1 MDLGALRFTFASH
14 GLALYPPGAT
24 FGPRTLGDFEFVWI
38 VAGEVVWHCDGA
50 DHAAPPGTVILARPG
65 MRDGFTWD
73 PRSATRHGFIHFS
86 VAPAALARAGLPAQE
101 AWPRVIRPAAD
112 GVLAPL
118 FHHLDWLLSTRPE
131 HWQALADNALRQA
144 LAGFVTGSL
153 DALSEAGAPLHPLI
167 AKVLDH
173 VHERWADGTCDAP
186 TLGDLA
192 RVAGVSRA
200 HLARV
205 FRAHLGATPVDALRS
220 LRLERAAQ
228 LLARTNLSVGG
239 IAEQCAF
246 GHAFHFS
253 RRFRQ
258 AYGFSPR
265 AFRQRL
271 ATGGMMPTSGLLR
284 ERELTARLWRNP
296 AAPAR

>member
-1 MDLGALRFTFASH
+1 MDLGKIRFTFSSH
-14 GLALYPPGAT
+14 GLALYPPGAA
-24 FGPRTLGDFEFVWI
+24 FGPRTLSDFEFVWI
-38 VAGEVVWHCDGA
+38 VAGDCVWHCDGA
-50 DHAAPPGTVILARPG
+50 DHSAPAGTVLLARPG

-73 PRSATRHGFIHFS
+73 PRHPTRHGFIHFT
-86 VAPAALARAGLPAQE
+86 VPADMLAAAGLPAQA
-101 AWPRVIRPAAD
+101 AWPLVRRPAPD
-112 GVLAPL
+112 GVLATL
-118 FHHLDWLLSTRPE
+118 FHHLDWLLSTHPE

-153 DALSEAGAPLHPLI
+153 DALSEEGAPLHPLI

-205 FRAHLGATPVDALRS
+205 FRASFGATPVDALRW

-228 LLARTNLSVGG
+228 LLSRTNLSVADISEKCG
-239 IAEQCAF
+239 F

-258 AYGFSPR
+258 AYGHSPR
-265 AFRQRL
+265 GFRQRI
-271 ATGGMMPTSGLLR
+271 AAGGMIPTTGLLR
-284 ERELTARLWRNP
+284 RRELTARVWRK
-296 AAPAR
+296 